1 MEIYKTTNKITGEF
15 YIGMNSTSNFKYL
28 GSGVELQK
36 QIDQYGKENFTKE
49 ILCVITSNFED
60 KDILRKIENI
70 YIEFNKNDVNCL
82 NVSSGYSKHNK
93 DVKTVYK
100 EKIVYVDK
108 IVYKYKHDS
117 FSLSKL
123 LK

>member
-1 MEIYKTTNKITGEF
+1 MIIYKTTNLLNGKI
-15 YIGMNSTSNFKYL
+15 YIGQDRNNNPNYY
-28 GSGVELQK
+28 GSGKLLK
-36 QIDQYGKENFTKE
+36 LAIKKYGKENFTKE

-70 YIEFNKNDVNCL
+70 YIESNKNDVNCL
-82 NVSSGYSKHNK
+82 NVSSGYSKHKK